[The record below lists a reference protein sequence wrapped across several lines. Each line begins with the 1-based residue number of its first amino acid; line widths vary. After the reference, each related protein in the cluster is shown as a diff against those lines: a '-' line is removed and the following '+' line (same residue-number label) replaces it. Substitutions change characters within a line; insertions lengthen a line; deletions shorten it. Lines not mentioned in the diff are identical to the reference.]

1 MHDIDARR
9 PAAACRCYGFA
20 SFSFSAAEE
29 DRLRVKTQF
38 LHLQQMRDV
47 SSGGEIFMLYFCTM
61 AQFSPI
67 PIRVEYV
74 FRGWS
79 TGELTAVCSCYQPVI
94 RVDVILI
101 YIR

>member
-1 MHDIDARR
+1 MHDARR

-47 SSGGEIFMLYFCTM
+47 SSGGEIFMLYFCM

-67 PIRVEYV
+67 FE
-74 FRGWS
+74 WS
-79 TGELTAVCSCYQPVI
+79 MYSVVGELEN
-94 RVDVILI
+94 
-101 YIR
+101 